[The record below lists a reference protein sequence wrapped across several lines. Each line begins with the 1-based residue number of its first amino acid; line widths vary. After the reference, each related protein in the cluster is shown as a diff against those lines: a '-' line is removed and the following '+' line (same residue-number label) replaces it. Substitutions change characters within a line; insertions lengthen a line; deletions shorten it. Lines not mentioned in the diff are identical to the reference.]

1 MTLRPLTFIYIV
13 SAALLFFY
21 LWSALCYMLLG
32 FDYGAARPWSIFLL
46 YEHFG
51 LQRDYFEK
59 IIIAL
64 CIVSACFLGLYVV
77 WVSTGP
83 KTYFGDARWATR
95 AEIKAALLLRKD
107 GLLLG
112 KVYGR
117 YICNDEPLHA
127 LVTAPTRSGKGV
139 GIVIPNL
146 LSWGGSALIL
156 DIKQENFNLTSGFR
170 AKHQDVYL
178 FSPDNE
184 QGKSHRWN
192 PLDTIRKDAAHRIS
206 DTQRLASIL
215 LPSPQNAE
223 ASMWIE
229 EARDLFIGLTLYVL
243 DVKSVPATIGEIY
256 RTLKTEHSL
265 DKVLEH
271 ILEQHKSALDPACIM
286 AFNNF
291 INKASKE
298 QSGVRSSLSSS
309 LNLWSIPSID
319 AATSAS
325 DFNIEDLRRRP
336 ASIYFATG
344 LNQLKPLSRI
354 IRLFFELSIDVLTR
368 QLPTD
373 DERHKVLMVIDEFG
387 SLGKMPVIADN
398 LAFIAGYNLRML
410 NIIQG
415 LAQLD
420 ELYGKPAR
428 ESMLQNSALQVFFA
442 ANDET
447 TTQYVSRRVGD
458 QTIQTESISFGQ
470 NTIMG
475 TKSQSYTKTDFL
487 KPEEFRRLCTKEAI
501 IFKEGARPI
510 KVQKLVYFKDKA
522 FKARLYAALDIPKLA
537 MQVIAPPVFDIAAL
551 EDNEAGNGCIQTRM
565 MEALEF

>member
-1 MTLRPLTFIYIV
+1 MTLRVSTFLYVAAGVLFFFYIW
-13 SAALLFFY
+13 SAAAY
-21 LWSALCYMLLG
+21 ALLG
-32 FDYGAARPWSIFLL
+32 FDYSAARPWSVFLL
-46 YEHFG
+46 YAHFDT
-51 LQRDYFEK
+51 QHDYIEK

-64 CIVSACFLGLYVV
+64 CIDSACFLGLFVV

-95 AEIKAALLLRKD
+95 AEVKAAQLLRKD
-107 GLLLG
+107 GMLLG
-112 KVYGR
+112 KKHGR
-117 YICNDEPLHA
+117 YICSDEPLHA

-146 LSWGGSALIL
+146 LSWRGSALIL

-170 AKHQDVYL
+170 AQHQDVYL
-178 FSPDNE
+178 FSPDDE
-184 QGKSHRWN
+184 QGRSHRWN
-192 PLDTIRKDAAHRIS
+192 PLDTIREGAAHRIS

-215 LPSPQNAE
+215 LPSPQGSE

-229 EARDLFIGLTLYVL
+229 EARDLFIGLALYVL
-243 DVKSVPATIGEIY
+243 DVKNVPATIGEIY

-265 DKVLEH
+265 DQVLES
-271 ILEQHKSALDPACIM
+271 ILVERGQTLDPVCIM

-291 INKASKE
+291 VNKAPKE

-309 LNLWSIPSID
+309 LNLWSIPAID

-325 DFNIEDLRRRP
+325 DFRIEDLRRKP

-368 QLPTD
+368 KLPTD
-373 DERHKVLMVIDEFG
+373 DEPHNVLMIIDEFG

-428 ESMLQNSALQVFFA
+428 ESMLQNSALQLFFA

-447 TTQYVSRRVGD
+447 TSQYVSKRVGD
-458 QTIQTESISFGQ
+458 QTTQTESISFGQ

-475 TKSQSYTKTDFL
+475 TKSQSYTRTDFL
-487 KPEEFRRLCTKEAI
+487 RPEEFRRLCKKEAI

-510 KVQKLVYFKDKA
+510 KVQKLVYFKDRA
-522 FKARLYAALDIPKLA
+522 FKERLYPALDIPKLTVRA
-537 MQVIAPPVFDIAAL
+537 IAPPVFDIAAL
-551 EDNEAGNGCIQTRM
+551 DGNEAGNGDVQTRM